1 VPRERYRVFSRRNL
15 GELPQL
21 AGLPAEQRFE
31 IDVVSRVLPFRVSA
45 YVADELI
52 DWGRVP
58 DDPIFR
64 LVFPQR
70 AMLSSSDF
78 DRVADAVRR
87 GGPAAEIERIAW
99 DIRAKLNPH
108 PADQVALNQPH
119 LNGQPVSGIQ
129 HKYDQTVLLFPAR
142 GQVCHSYCTF
152 CFRWAQFVGDR
163 SLTFATKQVDPF
175 VRYLERNR
183 QVSDVLVTG
192 GDPMVMRA
200 HHLAS
205 YLEPLLERRLDHIR
219 TIRIGTK
226 SLSFWPHRYL
236 SDPDADE
243 LLRVLERCVRAGK
256 HVAIMVH
263 VNHWRELD
271 TPVVQQAIRKIRS
284 TGAVLRSQGPLL
296 RGINDSAEVW
306 ARMWRDQVSLG
317 VIPYYMF
324 VERDTGAR
332 QYFEVPL
339 SRGWEIYREAM
350 QSVSGLARTARGPSM
365 STSPGKVE
373 IQGVSEIGGEKVFVL
388 RFIQGRNPDW
398 VQRPF
403 FARYD
408 ETAMWLD
415 DLEPAFGESEFFF
428 EAEFRGMSAS
438 A

>member
-317 VIPYYMF
+317 VIPYYH
-324 VERDTGAR
+324 VR
-332 QYFEVPL
+332 
-339 SRGWEIYREAM
+339 
-350 QSVSGLARTARGPSM
+350 
-365 STSPGKVE
+365 
-373 IQGVSEIGGEKVFVL
+373 
-388 RFIQGRNPDW
+388 
-398 VQRPF
+398 
-403 FARYD
+403 
-408 ETAMWLD
+408 
-415 DLEPAFGESEFFF
+415 
-428 EAEFRGMSAS
+428 
-438 A
+438 